1 MFEASFLLNLWFTN
15 SMWKAYHP
23 KGQTN
28 EAAVSIVNTG
38 SYHGNYNELKY
49 LHKEGRWAYF

>member
-38 SYHGNYNELKY
+38 SYHGNYNELK
-49 LHKEGRWAYF
+49 